1 MILKVLI
8 VTYYNTKPWHTSMR
22 LITNALIW
30 MTQKVLLFQPL
41 EKCSYQLKK
50 KTLKIQNK
58 PLLSSLWLLLQ
69 LSY

>member
-50 KTLKIQNK
+50 KNVENSK
-58 PLLSSLWLLLQ
+58 
-69 LSY
+69 